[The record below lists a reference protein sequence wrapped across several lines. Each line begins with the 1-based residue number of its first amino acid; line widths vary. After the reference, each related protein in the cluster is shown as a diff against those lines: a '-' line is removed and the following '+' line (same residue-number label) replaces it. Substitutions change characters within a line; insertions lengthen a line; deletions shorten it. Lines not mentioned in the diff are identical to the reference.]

1 MAIGYNLTHAQIAA
15 TGASPTYIDLAAAET
30 LDLSISTNSDSLNAD
45 GKVYARAYGAP
56 EGSGSIKFGKSDFA
70 AFVIMNG
77 GTSSTTGT
85 TPNTVDKY
93 VQPGTALQPP
103 FILVGWVP
111 NVDASDASITKNGFM
126 VIVPAC
132 SAAPVSATFDQQAWA
147 EWSAD
152 LSFVADDNNSM
163 IEYQM
168 FETAPTFTGEVL
180 PVTI

>member
-1 MAIGYNLTHAQIAA
+1 MPTASNLTHAQIAA

-30 LDLSISTNSDSLNAD
+30 LDLSISTSSDSLNAD

-56 EGSGSIKFGKSDFA
+56 EGSGSVKFGKSDFA
-70 AFVIMNG
+70 AFVVMNG
-77 GTSSTTGT
+77 GTSSTSGS
-85 TPNTVDKY
+85 TPNTIDKY

-111 NVDASDASITKNGFM
+111 NVDASDASVTSDGFM

-132 SAAPVSATFDQQAWA
+132 SAAPVSATFHQQAWA

-152 LSFVADDNNSM
+152 LSFVADDNNAM
-163 IEYQM
+163 IIYQQ
-168 FETAPTFTGEVL
+168 FETAPTETGGVL
-180 PVTI
+180 PVTM